1 MATASSRWFGTH
13 LAFATLHCLPLTA
26 AKAAPAEP
34 AAATSPEAVSRVA
47 LGILVAPLRSD
58 VRAQTPLPDGV
69 GLLVAR
75 VVPGSPAATAGIAAN
90 DLLFRCNGSD
100 LKSDDDIRKAVTNRK
115 EGDSL
120 ELTWLRRGTEMKA
133 SVTLASVSLPTPP
146 QAQPDSPEHLQR
158 LEEIFRRL
166 AADPATTS
174 AVHRMLGGS
183 PDDAQGPLPGPLALE
198 NHGTSA
204 TKEDASGKLR
214 IDSLNGKQ
222 SVEIHDHTGK
232 LQFSG
237 PCSTA
242 SDRDRIP
249 EPWRSKVSRF
259 LDELKAVSAA
269 AAP

>member
-26 AKAAPAEP
+26 APEAPAEP
-34 AAATSPEAVSRVA
+34 AAAAAPQAVSRVA
-47 LGILVAPLRSD
+47 LGILLAPLRSD
-58 VRAQTPLPDGV
+58 VRAQTPLPEGV

-75 VVPGSPAATAGIAAN
+75 VVPGSPAATAGIAPN
-90 DLLFRCNGSD
+90 DLLFRCNGAD
-100 LKSDDDIRKAVTNRK
+100 LRSDDDIRKAIASRK

-120 ELTWLRRGTEMKA
+120 ELTWLRRGAEMKA
-133 SVTLASVSLPTPP
+133 SVTLAPVSLPAPP
-146 QAQPDSPEHLQR
+146 EAQPDSPEHLQR

-166 AADPATTS
+166 AADPAATS

-183 PDDAQGPLPGPLALE
+183 PEDAGPLALE
-198 NHGTSA
+198 THGTSA

-214 IDSLNGKQ
+214 IASLNGKQ

-237 PCSTA
+237 PCGTE
-242 SDRDRIP
+242 SDRARIP
-249 EPWRSKVSRF
+249 EPWRSKVSQF

-269 AAP
+269 ATP